1 MHFSSAFLASL
12 ALTATSV
19 LAVPATSGGDRGDTR
34 PLVSTKALQK
44 LINSKDLL
52 KQAAKLQSFALSKE
66 GGNTR
71 AFGGYGH
78 NKTINY
84 IYEEVKKLGKWYD
97 VEYQPFIQSYS
108 ASSGSL
114 KIEGK
119 DVPFY
124 AARRSPEVE
133 GLTGVLGAAI
143 GEGCNDSDFPAAN
156 QLKGKIVLLSRG
168 NCTITLKSQL
178 AGKAGAAAVLVY
190 NNVVGTILD
199 GRVLNQ
205 PGLVPTGALS
215 NELGLEL
222 LARVNKGEKINAKLS
237 INTIIEERL
246 TYNVIA
252 QTKSGDPN
260 NVIFVGGHSDSVPLG
275 PGINDNGSGSIA
287 LLEVL
292 IKLKN
297 FKVKNA
303 VRFAWWSAEEFGLLG
318 AAYYVSQLT
327 PEENLKIRG
336 YLNFD
341 MVASP
346 NYILGVYD
354 GSGKAFNLTG
364 PAGSDLFQYTFE
376 DYFTKAKRGSVPTAF
391 TGRSDYGPFL
401 EVNIPSGGLFTGAEG
416 IKTKEEKRLF
426 GGEEGRPYDE
436 NYHQPGDLIGNL
448 NVDALVEN
456 TKAIAD
462 SVAKYGASF
471 KGFPLRSL
479 LDTQRQS
486 IAWSEGTHGH
496 GHSHFENGHGVGGCS
511 DGLY

>member
-1 MHFSSAFLASL
+1 MHFNSFFLTSL

-19 LAVPATSGGDRGDTR
+19 LAVPAGPGGNGEERGDTR
-34 PLVSTKALQK
+34 PLVSTKPLQK
-44 LINSKDLL
+44 LINAKDLL
-52 KQAAKLQSFALSKE
+52 KQAAKLQSFALSKN
-66 GGNTR
+66 GANTR

-97 VEYQPFIQSYS
+97 VQFQPFVQSYS
-108 ASSGSL
+108 DSRGTL

-119 DVPFY
+119 EVPFF
-124 AARRSPEVE
+124 AARRSPETE

-143 GEGCNDSDFPAAN
+143 GEGCNAGDFPAAN

-178 AGKAGAAAVLVY
+178 AGAAGASAVLVY

-199 GRVLNQ
+199 GRVLDQ

-215 NELGLEL
+215 NELGLKL

-237 INTIIEERL
+237 INTIVEERR

-260 NVIFVGGHSDSVPLG
+260 NVLFVGGHSDSVPIG
-275 PGINDNGSGSIA
+275 PGINDNGSGSIG

-297 FKVKNA
+297 FKLKNA
-303 VRFAWWSAEEFGLLG
+303 IRFGWWSAEEFGLLG

-341 MVASP
+341 MIGSP

-376 DYFTKAKRGSVPTAF
+376 DYFTRAKRGSVPTAF

-426 GGEEGRPYDE
+426 GGSEGRPYDE

-471 KGFPLRSL
+471 KGFPARTL
-479 LDTQRQS
+479 LNKRDVD
-486 IAWSEGTHGH
+486 WSEGTHGH
-496 GHSHFENGHGVGGCS
+496 GHNHFEGGAGGCG